1 MPTVQDVLSEK
12 GIKVHSTAPTATV
25 LQAVNQMNQH
35 KIGALMVTDGGG
47 DKVAGIFTER
57 DVLTRVIGEGRSPA
71 TTFVGEVMTTDPV
84 CCDAHADLEEV
95 SAIMSNRRIRHVPV
109 CDDGRLV
116 GLISIGDINA
126 HNASNQEATIHFLND
141 YIYGR
146 V

>member
-12 GIKVHSTAPTATV
+12 GQKLFTTTPTATV

-35 KIGALMVTDGGG
+35 KCGAVVVMDDGQN
-47 DKVAGIFTER
+47 VAGIFTER
-57 DVLTRVIGEGRSPA
+57 DVLTRVVGAGRSPA
-71 TTFVGEVMTTDPV
+71 TTFVGEVMTGEVV
-84 CCDAHADLEEV
+84 CCDRRADLDEV
-95 SAIMSNRRIRHVPV
+95 SALMRNRRIRHVPV
-109 CDDGRLV
+109 CEDGRLL

-126 HNASNQEATIHFLND
+126 YSASNQEAHIHFLSE

>member
-12 GIKVHSTAPTATV
+12 GQKLFTTAPTATV

-35 KIGALMVTDGGG
+35 KCGAVVVMDGDG
-47 DKVAGIFTER
+47 VAGIFTER

-71 TTFVGEVMTTDPV
+71 TTFVGEVMTSQVV
-84 CCDAHADLEEV
+84 CCDPHADLDEV
-95 SAIMSNRRIRHVPV
+95 SALMRNRRIRHVPV
-109 CDDGRLV
+109 CEDGRLV

-126 HNASNQEATIHFLND
+126 YSASNQEAHIHFLSE